1 MPADHLVLQAAPAEP
16 RLGRE
21 RELLRPV
28 AVPEAARPRVVVQL
42 PVEEL
47 RRVARRPAVELLQVQ
62 RAGPSEW
69 LRV

>member
-1 MPADHLVLQAAPAEP
+1 
-16 RLGRE
+16 
-21 RELLRPV
+21 V